1 MLHETEDL
9 QEMVEAEACWEA
21 VLRECRSFKYTKIGY
36 RVQTIES
43 KSFYQKIKKMLFSK
57 RKFANLR
64 STFVP
69 HMCSRKSREAVK
81 IVESCQLY

>member
-1 MLHETEDL
+1 MLGGGSPRMSLIQIH
-9 QEMVEAEACWEA
+9 QN
-21 VLRECRSFKYTKIGY
+21 RISGPNNR
-36 RVQTIES
+36 ES
-43 KSFYQKIKKMLFSK
+43 KRFLQKKFKKMLFLK

>member
-1 MLHETEDL
+1 MVEWVVDYLVDCMLHETEDL

-43 KSFYQKIKKMLFSK
+43 KCFCKKIK
-57 RKFANLR
+57 N
-64 STFVP
+64 
-69 HMCSRKSREAVK
+69 AVFK
-81 IVESCQLY
+81 KEVCKPT

>member
-21 VLRECRSFKYTKIGY
+21 VLRECRSFKIGY
-36 RVQTIES
+36 RVQTINRVE
-43 KSFYQKIKKMLFSK
+43 KFLQKNLKKMLFLK

>member
-43 KSFYQKIKKMLFSK
+43 KSFYKQKKCCFNKQ
-57 RKFANLR
+57 
-64 STFVP
+64 TYVHVVP
-69 HMCSRKSREAVK
+69 SYRTCVAGSQGK
-81 IVESCQLY
+81 L

>member
-21 VLRECRSFKYTKIGY
+21 VLRECRSFKYTKIGF

-43 KSFYQKIKKMLFSK
+43 NFLSIKKMLFLK
-57 RKFANLR
+57 RKFV
-64 STFVP
+64 VP
-69 HMCSRKSREAVK
+69 SYRTCVAGSQGK
-81 IVESCQLY
+81 L